1 MRSGHALFPRYYGN
15 TLPEAAPHRKP
26 RIAVAPLFMLILL
39 QEAAMLM
46 MLALLALGPCLD
58 APAIPAPQQS
68 ETPAPP
74 RPDQPFPRPP
84 RSCTPPAPPTS

>member
-1 MRSGHALFPRYYGN
+1 
-15 TLPEAAPHRKP
+15 
-26 RIAVAPLFMLILL
+26 MLI
-39 QEAAMLM
+39 

-68 ETPAPP
+68 ENPAPP
-74 RPDQPFPRPP
+74 RPDQTIPRPP

>member
-1 MRSGHALFPRYYGN
+1 
-15 TLPEAAPHRKP
+15 
-26 RIAVAPLFMLILL
+26 MLILA

-58 APAIPAPQQS
+58 APAIPVPQQS
-68 ETPAPP
+68 ENPAPP

-84 RSCTPPAPPTS
+84 QSCTPPAPPTS

>member
-1 MRSGHALFPRYYGN
+1 
-15 TLPEAAPHRKP
+15 
-26 RIAVAPLFMLILL
+26 
-39 QEAAMLM
+39 MLM

-58 APAIPAPQQS
+58 APVMPTPQQS
-68 ETPAPP
+68 ETQAPP

>member
-1 MRSGHALFPRYYGN
+1 
-15 TLPEAAPHRKP
+15 
-26 RIAVAPLFMLILL
+26 MLILA

-58 APAIPAPQQS
+58 APAISAPQQS
-68 ETPAPP
+68 ENPAPP
-74 RPDQPFPRPP
+74 RPDQTFPRPP